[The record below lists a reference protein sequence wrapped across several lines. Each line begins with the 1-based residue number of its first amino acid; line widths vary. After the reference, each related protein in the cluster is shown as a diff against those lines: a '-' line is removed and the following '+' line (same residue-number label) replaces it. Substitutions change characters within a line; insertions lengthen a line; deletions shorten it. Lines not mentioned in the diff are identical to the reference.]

1 MKLGEFVLNQEPMDI
16 NGWLNLIES
25 SGLAEYENAIILC
38 AEYFDLIV
46 INHNANFIDYIN

>member
-1 MKLGEFVLNQEPMDI
+1 MTVKEFVLNQKPMGI

-25 SGLAEYENAIILC
+25 SGLAEYENAIISC

-46 INHNANFIDYIN
+46 INHDANFIDCIN